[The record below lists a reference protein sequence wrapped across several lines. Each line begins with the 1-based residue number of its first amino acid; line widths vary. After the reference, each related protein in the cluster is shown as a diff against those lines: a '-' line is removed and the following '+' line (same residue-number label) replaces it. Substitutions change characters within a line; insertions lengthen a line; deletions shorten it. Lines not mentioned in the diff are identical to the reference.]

1 MPEVERMETQGV
13 NGMLVL
19 TRKFGQEI
27 VIGDD
32 IKVVV
37 KAIGSNK
44 VRIGI
49 EAPEGVR
56 IVRSEIMERDDEP
69 DCS

>member
-1 MPEVERMETQGV
+1 
-13 NGMLVL
+13 MLVL